1 MFALQELPAS
11 RRWTS
16 ACQAVERFAT
26 RQPLRFALLA
36 VLALLAIAFVV
47 LRPSYDTNDD
57 VFMTMIA
64 AGQGFSP
71 APDEHLVFTNILVGQ
86 ALKWLYIHAPQ
97 IPWYGCYLLAIHY
110 LAQVA
115 LLYCALTIDLPSPSR
130 ADRRGESS
138 GALKRFALYLLS
150 FALVELV
157 LLNNMQFTTTAFLA
171 AESGIFLL
179 LLAAR
184 RCASQPRSAVFGPLV
199 AAVLLMVVAAL
210 VRFESLLMALLIA
223 APLVVL
229 VPWPA
234 IRKALV
240 PLGLATTTA
249 ALLVGLAVAYDQAA
263 YAADPQWRDF
273 ISYNRLRVKFNDY
286 GWTSYTPRTADVFAA
301 VGWSE
306 NDHAMIAHWFFDEPE
321 LYSEARLR
329 AVLEAHPW
337 KTERL
342 SAAYLWQNFRSP
354 LRDRSV
360 WAVLAVL
367 PFFFYRVQPG
377 RLGRIAI
384 LGSAVVGLL
393 LIGVLTWNNKVPP
406 ARVYFP
412 LLSFPLSATL
422 LFAANWA
429 QAKILP
435 VWTGVTARPRW
446 ARAALVLLVV
456 GVVMGVYH
464 QGRHSLLVRRDRR
477 ALDAFLAELEPS
489 GRELYVCWE
498 AAMPFELISP
508 LDNLSAWARMP
519 LVNLVWTQRGPWQ
532 EETKRRFGVSNL
544 AAALCQ
550 RDDLVLIAT
559 PEHRELFARFAKEH
573 CQADVE
579 FVPTATAGKKLV
591 AGRFRPLASDAT
603 TVGQQP
609 SLPPR

>member
-26 RQPLRFALLA
+26 RWPLRFALLA

-86 ALKWLYIHAPQ
+86 TLKWLYTNAPQ
-97 IPWYGCYLLAIHY
+97 FPWYGCYLLAIHF

-115 LLYCALTIDLPSPSR
+115 LLYCALTIDLQTPSSSE
-130 ADRRGESS
+130 RRGESS

-171 AESGIFLL
+171 AQSGIFLL

-184 RCASQPRSAVFGPLV
+184 RCAGQPRPALLGPLV
-199 AAVLLMVVAAL
+199 AAVVLVVVAAL
-210 VRFESLLMALLIA
+210 VRFESLSMALLVA

-229 VPWPA
+229 VPRAA
-234 IRKALV
+234 IRKALA
-240 PLGLATTTA
+240 PLGLAAAAA

-263 YAADPQWRDF
+263 YAADPPWRDF
-273 ISYNRLRVKFNDY
+273 ISFNRLRVKFNDY
-286 GWTSYTPRTADVFAA
+286 GWTSYTPQTADVFAA

-306 NDHAMIAHWFFDEPE
+306 NDHAMIAHWFFDDPE

-329 AVLEAHPW
+329 SVLDAHPW

-342 SAAYLWQNFRSP
+342 SATYLWQNFRSP

-367 PFFFYRVQPG
+367 PFFFYRAQPG
-377 RLGRIAI
+377 RPGQVAI

-393 LIGVLTWNNKVPP
+393 LIAAITWNNKVPP

-422 LFAANWA
+422 LFAASWA
-429 QAKILP
+429 QEKFTPA
-435 VWTGVTARPRW
+435 WNVTARPRW
-446 ARAALVLLVV
+446 ARAVLVLLMV
-456 GVVMGVYH
+456 GIVMGVYH

-477 ALDAFLAELEPS
+477 VLDAFLAELEPS
-489 GRELYVCWE
+489 GRALYVCWE
-498 AAMPFELISP
+498 AAMPFELMSP

-519 LVNLVWTQRGPWQ
+519 LVNLVWTQRGRWQ

-579 FVPTATAGKKLV
+579 FVPTATAGKRLV
-591 AGRFRPLASDAT
+591 AGRFRPLNPDAT
-603 TVGQQP
+603 TAGQQP
-609 SLPPR
+609 SVVPR